1 MTILPTSKKR
11 IAELLAAVLILGLSA
26 SATCAEKPLS
36 RKLPWKS
43 SEYTLV
49 ARQMPI
55 RSALESF
62 SVAQGIPVLMSD
74 RVAGVLSGDFKG
86 VAPADFLDRISAVHN
101 LTWYYDGTALYIY
114 TVGEMGSTLIDLK
127 YMKADEV
134 LAMMVEL
141 GVEETRYKM
150 GRVTNVLILLRL
162 LLISSSPYN

>member
-11 IAELLAAVLILGLSA
+11 IAELLAAVLVLGLSA

-62 SVAQGIPVLMSD
+62 SNVH
-74 RVAGVLSGDFKG
+74 
-86 VAPADFLDRISAVHN
+86 ISAVAIVDKIIVYGN
-101 LTWYYDGTALYIY
+101 
-114 TVGEMGSTLIDLK
+114 K
-127 YMKADEV
+127 
-134 LAMMVEL
+134 
-141 GVEETRYKM
+141 R
-150 GRVTNVLILLRL
+150 NVAIV
-162 LLISSSPYN
+162 SNGF